1 MTKKT
6 SGRQC
11 KFKVYDSLRKS
22 LSRAKVKNSGKVAT
36 LLLEV
41 FLEQNGFLK
50 ADMAVERGLCKKG
63 EFSLWRDD
71 LQKKGF
77 LFFQYEGP
85 GTSHRP
91 GSKLNEYLNKE
102 KLGSR
107 EIVVREDLE
116 VFAKKTDVISRK
128 EFEKKI
134 LELEIA
140 IKNLINR
147 IDPPCTEEKLQAELQ
162 KAQLELVRH

>member
-1 MTKKT
+1 M
-6 SGRQC
+6 
-11 KFKVYDSLRKS
+11 V
-22 LSRAKVKNSGKVAT
+22 
-36 LLLEV
+36 
-41 FLEQNGFLK
+41 
-50 ADMAVERGLCKKG
+50 VERGICKKG
-63 EFSLWRDD
+63 EFSLWRDE

-91 GSKLNEYLNKE
+91 GPKLNEYLNKE
-102 KLGSR
+102 KLANR

-116 VFAKKTDVISRK
+116 VFAKKADVVSRK

-162 KAQLELVRH
+162 KAKLEIVRH

>member
-6 SGRQC
+6 SGDQR
-11 KFKVYDSLRKS
+11 KFKVYNSLRMALGRS
-22 LSRAKVKNSGKVAT
+22 KVSKPGYVAT

-50 ADMAVERGLCKKG
+50 ADMAVERGICKKG
-63 EFSLWRDD
+63 EFSLWRDE

-77 LFFQYEGP
+77 IFFQYEGP

-91 GSKLNEYLNKE
+91 GPKLNEYLNKE
-102 KLGSR
+102 KLANR

-116 VFAKKTDVISRK
+116 VFAKKQEIEEKFVTRE
-128 EFEKKI
+128 EFEKFKKA
-134 LELEIA
+134 LEKMIEDF
-140 IKNLINR
+140 
-147 IDPPCTEEKLQAELQ
+147 DPPFTEEKLQAR
-162 KAQLELVRH
+162 LEVVKH